1 MLGGGD
7 LKVDM
12 SGKTPMANF
21 APLLALEGEAFS
33 GRDRRPIYLINQT
46 PSVGSMSYADVYHFP
61 PELFQQLVD
70 VLPLLTK
77 SKKDLVLFFRGA
89 GMTASM
95 TFDIEE
101 ELATDRNAINK
112 YDMTRRLLTR
122 LNEAGDAALT
132 IRRQLV
138 RRVVEFEDFSRCYEN
153 NALQARG
160 LVAEVQRVVN
170 VKDSFTRM
178 NLAREEAE
186 QKVQAVYSAQREA
199 EAQAKRQR
207 HTRIAEA
214 KAELFSL
221 FLESDPHKRG
231 KAVEVALNRLF
242 AAYEILVAEDFRR
255 KGMAG
260 EGVLEQ
266 IDGVVEVD
274 KELYLVEMKWWA
286 GALGAEALAPHVSR
300 LMMRAG
306 VSGLY
311 ISSSDYTASALELA
325 DSVLQQRV
333 LVLCTLQEI
342 VALLEREGDLADF
355 IRAKVRAAKLN
366 RMAFKKI
373 LA

>member
-1 MLGGGD
+1 
-7 LKVDM
+7 
-12 SGKTPMANF
+12 
-21 APLLALEGEAFS
+21 
-33 GRDRRPIYLINQT
+33 
-46 PSVGSMSYADVYHFP
+46 MSYADVYHFP

-101 ELATDRNAINK
+101 ELAADRSALNK
-112 YDMTRRLLTR
+112 YDITRRLLTR
-122 LNEAGDAALT
+122 LNEAGDSALA

-160 LVAEVQRVVN
+160 LVAEIQRVVN

-178 NLAREEAE
+178 NKAREEAE
-186 QKVQAVYSAQREA
+186 QKVQAVHAAQRDA
-199 EAQAKRQR
+199 EIRAKRQR
-207 HTRIAEA
+207 QARIAEA
-214 KAELFSL
+214 KAELFAL
-221 FLESDPHKRG
+221 FGESDPHRRG
-231 KAVEVALNRLF
+231 KAVESALNRLF
-242 AAYEILVAEDFRR
+242 AAYDVLIADDFRR
-255 KGMAG
+255 KGAAG

-266 IDGVVEVD
+266 IDGVIEVD

-286 GALGAEALAPHVSR
+286 SSLSAEVLAPHVSR

-342 VALLEREGDLADF
+342 VALLEREGDLTEF
-355 IRAKVRAAKLN
+355 IRAKVRAAKLG

>member
-1 MLGGGD
+1 
-7 LKVDM
+7 
-12 SGKTPMANF
+12 
-21 APLLALEGEAFS
+21 
-33 GRDRRPIYLINQT
+33 
-46 PSVGSMSYADVYHFP
+46 MSYADVYHFP

-221 FLESDPHKRG
+221 FQESDPHKRG

>member
-1 MLGGGD
+1 
-7 LKVDM
+7 
-12 SGKTPMANF
+12 
-21 APLLALEGEAFS
+21 
-33 GRDRRPIYLINQT
+33 
-46 PSVGSMSYADVYHFP
+46 MSYADVYHFP

-89 GMTASM
+89 GVTATM

-101 ELATDRNAINK
+101 ELAADRNALNK
-112 YDMTRRLLTR
+112 YDITRRLLTS
-122 LNEAGDAALT
+122 LNEAGDAALA

-160 LVAEVQRVVN
+160 LVAEIQRVVN

-178 NLAREEAE
+178 NKAREDAE
-186 QKVQAVYSAQREA
+186 QKVQAVHAAQRHA
-199 EAQAKRQR
+199 EIQAKRQR
-207 HTRIAEA
+207 QTRIAEA
-214 KAELFSL
+214 KAELFGL
-221 FLESDPHKRG
+221 FGESDPHRRG
-231 KAVEVALNRLF
+231 KAVETALNRLF
-242 AAYEILVAEDFRR
+242 AAYDILIAEDFRR
-255 KGMAG
+255 NGAAG

-266 IDGVVEVD
+266 IDGVIEVD

-286 GALGAEALAPHVSR
+286 NNLGAEVLAPHVSR

-325 DSVLQQRV
+325 NSVLQQRI
-333 LVLCTLQEI
+333 LILCTLQEI
-342 VALLEREGDLADF
+342 VALLEREGDLVEF

-366 RMAFKKI
+366 RMAFKRI
-373 LA
+373 LP

>member
-1 MLGGGD
+1 
-7 LKVDM
+7 
-12 SGKTPMANF
+12 
-21 APLLALEGEAFS
+21 
-33 GRDRRPIYLINQT
+33 
-46 PSVGSMSYADVYHFP
+46 MSYSDVYHFP

-89 GMTASM
+89 GMTPSM
-95 TFDIEE
+95 TVDIDEA
-101 ELATDRNAINK
+101 LAADRSSLNK
-112 YDMTRRLLTR
+112 YDITRQLLTQ

-132 IRRQLV
+132 VRRQLV

-160 LVAEVQRVVN
+160 LVAEIQRVVN

-178 NLAREEAE
+178 NQARERAE
-186 QKVQAVYSAQREA
+186 QEVQAAHTVQREA
-199 EAQAKRQR
+199 ELKARKDRQA
-207 HTRIAEA
+207 RIAAA
-214 KAELFSL
+214 KEELFAL
-221 FLESDPHKRG
+221 FTEGDPHRRG
-231 KAVEVALNRLF
+231 KAVESALNHLF
-242 AAYEILVAEDFRR
+242 AAYDILVAEDFRR
-255 KGMAG
+255 KGVAG

-266 IDGVVEVD
+266 IDGVIEVD
-274 KELYLVEMKWWA
+274 KDLFLVEMKWWA
-286 GALGAEALAPHVSR
+286 ENLSGEVLSSHVSR

-325 DSVLQQRV
+325 NDVLQQRV

-366 RMAFKKI
+366 RIAYKKI